1 MAQLSIFHMSSI
13 QEEHMSNKVS
23 YSQYTTW
30 ANCPESWKLKYVD
43 GHRID
48 DANINTVFGS
58 AMHEVIQE
66 WLDLLINKSEK
77 IANSLDL
84 DDNLKAKLHEHF
96 KGAIKEVDGQKI
108 FPSDRKTL
116 EEFYHQGTQ
125 ILSYVQANQK
135 KLFPTQNIKLVGI
148 EFPIDVEVRPGVKY
162 VGYVDILTKN
172 EKTGVFTI
180 YDLKTSRAGWTQYQK
195 SDKTKISQLLLY
207 KKFVTELFGVDPSM
221 VRVEYI
227 ILKRVI
233 SENSP
238 YPIPRVS
245 SFEPPHGK
253 PSVNRAWVDFEAFLN
268 DCFDGEGNYK
278 TDTIKHKASP
288 SACKYCVFRDKKDLC
303 KYGIS

>member
-1 MAQLSIFHMSSI
+1 M
-13 QEEHMSNKVS
+13 NKVS

-48 DANINTVFGS
+48 DGSIHTIFGT

-66 WLDLLINKSEK
+66 WLEHYLFNGKELQASSI
-77 IANSLDL
+77 DL
-84 DDNLKAKLHEHF
+84 DENLKTKFHEHF
-96 KGAIKEVDGQKI
+96 KNSIKEVEGQKV
-108 FPSDRKTL
+108 FPCDRPTL

-135 KLFPTQNIKLVGI
+135 KLFPTQNTKLLGI
-148 EFPIDVEVRPGVKY
+148 EFPIDVEVRPGVQY
-162 VGYVDILTKN
+162 VGYVDILTQN
-172 EKTGVFTI
+172 ERTGLITI
-180 YDLKTSRAGWTQYQK
+180 YDLKTSRAGWTQAQK

-207 KKFVTELFGVDPSM
+207 KKFISEHFNVPLES

-227 ILKRVI
+227 ILKRTI

-245 SFEPPHGK
+245 PFEPPHGK
-253 PSVNRAWVDFEAFLN
+253 PSVNRAWTDFEAFLN
-268 DCFDGEGNYK
+268 DCFDGEGKYK
-278 TDTIKHKASP
+278 TDTIKHKASK
-288 SACKYCVFRDKKDLC
+288 SACKYCVFRERKDIC
-303 KYGIS
+303 KYGV